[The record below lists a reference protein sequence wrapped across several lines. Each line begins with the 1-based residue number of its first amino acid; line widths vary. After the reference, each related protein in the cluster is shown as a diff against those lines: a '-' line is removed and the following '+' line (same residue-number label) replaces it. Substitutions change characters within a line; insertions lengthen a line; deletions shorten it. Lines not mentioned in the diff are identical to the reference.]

1 MKVDPKL
8 TSREKKNNIR
18 IRMKVEKGEMRK
30 ERKCFP
36 REKKERKG
44 MEV

>member
-18 IRMKVEKGEMRK
+18 IRIKVEKGEMRK
-30 ERKCFP
+30 ERKCLSH
-36 REKKERKG
+36 EKKRRKG